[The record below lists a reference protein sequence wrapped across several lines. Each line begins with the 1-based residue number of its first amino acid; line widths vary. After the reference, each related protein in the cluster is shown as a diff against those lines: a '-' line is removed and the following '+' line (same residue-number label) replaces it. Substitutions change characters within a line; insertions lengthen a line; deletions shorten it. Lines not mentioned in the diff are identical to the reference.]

1 MARGRFITLEGG
13 EGAGK
18 STQARLLA
26 EYIQSRSHDV
36 MVTREPGGSALAER
50 IRALLLAP
58 DVPGHSQLAEALL
71 FNAARADHLEEM
83 IRPALQRGR
92 WVICDRF
99 RDSTR
104 VYQGVVGGL
113 AGELL
118 DKLDEIVV
126 AETQIDLTIVI
137 DLDPVVGLAR
147 VASRRAGDG
156 LTDRYEARPADY
168 HERLRQGFLSIAR
181 ADPFR
186 CVVVD
191 GFQSVDALAREI
203 RGHVDARLLRGRGA

>member
-13 EGAGK
+13 EGTGK

-26 EYIQSRSHDV
+26 EHLESRGFEIT
-36 MVTREPGGSALAER
+36 VTREPGGSALAER
-50 IRALLLAP
+50 IRDLLLAP

-71 FNAARADHLEEM
+71 FNAARADHLEEL
-83 IRPALQRGR
+83 IVPALHRGR

-99 RDSTR
+99 CDSTR

-113 AGELL
+113 SSLLL
-118 DKLDEIVV
+118 DKLDEMVV

-147 VASRRAGDG
+147 VASRRAGAAA
-156 LTDRYEARPADY
+156 TDRYEARSTDY
-168 HERLRQGFLSIAR
+168 HERLRQGFLGIAR
-181 ADPFR
+181 ADPVR

-191 GFQSVDALAREI
+191 GFKSVDDLAREI
-203 RGHVDARLLRGRGA
+203 RGHVDARLMRGRGA